1 MNSDRLLQIIAARRI
16 GEDLERTRVAVV
28 DHQVVGTNDDFELQ
42 SLGQVKRSG
51 IAVAGQ
57 VQLQDIRLGKHRG
70 ENQEEHQDH
79 HHVDHRHD
87 VQIIAPLVIAGVIA
101 SDEARGF

>member
-1 MNSDRLLQIIAARRI
+1 MIQIIAGRRI
-16 GEDLERTRVAVV
+16 FNRFQRARITVIDQQIVRPN
-28 DHQVVGTNDDFELQ
+28 DHLELQ
-42 SLGQVKRSG
+42 PFRQLNRSG
-51 IAVAGQ
+51 VACRQ
-57 VQLQDIRLGKHRG
+57 VQLKDVRLGEDRG
-70 ENQEEHQDH
+70 KDQEKHQDH